1 MWSKLFIHCLPGL
14 ERGGEAERERGGRG
28 ERGKYAFSSRMTK
41 LGKNQIK
48 LIDEGNSMLFVKLWQ
63 NSAKSR
69 NAFD

>member
-14 ERGGEAERERGGRG
+14 DRWGEKERGERG

-48 LIDEGNSMLFVKLWQ
+48 LIDEGNSMLFVKL
-63 NSAKSR
+63 
-69 NAFD
+69 